1 MTADTGQGPAAAPAK
16 PAADT
21 AADLAKLFPEIKV
34 PVQDPYTGEAVV
46 LTFREF
52 RFREG
57 LEAAVVARPFIA
69 DLAALVAPKARG
81 EVAPKARGEVAPK
94 ARGEVAPK
102 ARGDG
107 EPKARGGEPEGDD
120 AGALP
125 GVEVFDDLIAAH
137 ADLWLELSARACGRE
152 AAWIARLID
161 EDAVRVRDAMWAA
174 NGPFFT
180 RRLVRR
186 IEGRGAAVERLFRSI
201 VSSIRSSGPDTGAA
215 TTT

>member
-16 PAADT
+16 SAADT

-81 EVAPKARGEVAPK
+81 EGAPK

-102 ARGDG
+102 ARGD
-107 EPKARGGEPEGDD
+107 EPEGDD

>member
-16 PAADT
+16 PAADA

-81 EVAPKARGEVAPK
+81 DG
-94 ARGEVAPK
+94 APK

-107 EPKARGGEPEGDD
+107 EPKARGDEPEGDD

-125 GVEVFDDLIAAH
+125 DVEVFDDLIAAH

>member
-16 PAADT
+16 PAADA

-69 DLAALVAPKARG
+69 DLAALVS
-81 EVAPKARGEVAPK
+81 
-94 ARGEVAPK
+94 PK
-102 ARGDG
+102 ARGD
-107 EPKARGGEPEGDD
+107 EPEGDD

-125 GVEVFDDLIAAH
+125 DVEVFDDLIAAH